1 LVDRVIR
8 QRRDANLEAGPD
20 ADETEAEADQR
31 TEAEADQRT
40 EPDADQRRIAAL
52 EQRVEELEAQLE
64 GLQDSVH
71 REMTRQSQELR
82 ALAARTEPPE
92 MARALGKYSRERG
105 L

>member
-20 ADETEAEADQR
+20 ADQTEAEADQP
-31 TEAEADQRT
+31 TETGADQ
-40 EPDADQRRIAAL
+40 PRIAAL
-52 EQRVEELEAQLE
+52 EKRVEELEAQLE

-82 ALAARTEPPE
+82 GLAARTEPPE

>member
-1 LVDRVIR
+1 MVDRVIR

-20 ADETEAEADQR
+20 ADQTEAEADQR
-31 TEAEADQRT
+31 TEA
-40 EPDADQRRIAAL
+40 DADQPRIAAL
-52 EQRVEELEAQLE
+52 EKRVEELEAQLE